1 MSSTDGRSLKI
12 DSHNVRKFSI
22 KCKKVFDN
30 FKATH
35 LEVMEDE
42 EKRLGTFIDEFEPET
57 DNYDKD
63 KN

>member
-1 MSSTDGRSLKI
+1 
-12 DSHNVRKFSI
+12 
-22 KCKKVFDN
+22 
-30 FKATH
+30 
-35 LEVMEDE
+35 MEDE